1 MPTKTVHNWTLCKNI
16 ATNTKPPHSQL
27 NSTLTTQP
35 HSSRSPQLS
44 LTLQKVQAHQC
55 ATLKKL
61 AGHTMHLMSTRSR
74 LYSSAQSKTAHSTFL
89 SGHNPYF
96 GWQHKGDTWSHV
108 GLFPLNVEGSGR
120 VRERDT
126 EHTLNRTGV
135 CSPPDRA
142 RYSCKSKIASIS
154 TGVGGAKATYC
165 RSSCKPKKSIPPTFF
180 VGTRPA
186 CYVCWVGVFLPR
198 LLVAVSWFVGRWFY
212 FMI

>member
-35 HSSRSPQLS
+35 YSSRSPQLS
-44 LTLQKVQAHQC
+44 LTLQKVQVHRC

-61 AGHTMHLMSTRSR
+61 AGRTMHLMSTRSR

-96 GWQHKGDTWSHV
+96 GWRHKGDTWSHV
-108 GLFPLNVEGSGR
+108 GLLFVFPLNVEGSGR

-154 TGVGGAKATYC
+154 TGVDGAKAIYC
-165 RSSCKPKKSIPPTFF
+165 RSSCKPKKIYPTNLFCWY
-180 VGTRPA
+180 PA
-186 CYVCWVGVFLPR
+186 C
-198 LLVAVSWFVGRWFY
+198 LLCLLGGCIFATAARGG
-212 FMI
+212 FMICG